1 MMKKK
6 NNLKSIIIVVFCA
19 CLCVGYYYYLTQK
32 NSGKEDVLTDAEMI
46 ISRDLNKSYPKTA
59 REVVKFYNQ
68 ILKCYYEQGYSQEQ
82 LEQIAEQAREL
93 MDQELREKNPQD
105 VYLEAL
111 QADISAYDKKEQ
123 TISSIRLEGV
133 NEIEYKTVKGSE
145 CAYVDVDY
153 YLKGKDGSQRAS
165 QTYILRKDA
174 DSKWRILGFYQE

>member
-1 MMKKK
+1 MKKK
-6 NNLKSIIIVVFCA
+6 NNLKSIIIVIFCA

-46 ISRDLNKSYPKTA
+46 ISRDLSKSYPKTA

-68 ILKCYYEQGYSQEQ
+68 ILKCYYEQGYTQEQ
-82 LEQIAEQAREL
+82 LEKIAEQAREL
-93 MDQELREKNPQD
+93 MDQELKEKNPQD
-105 VYLEAL
+105 IYLEAIK
-111 QADISAYDKKEQ
+111 ADISEYDKKEKK
-123 TISSIRLEGV
+123 ISSIRLEGV

-153 YLKGKDGSQRAS
+153 YLKGADGSQRAS